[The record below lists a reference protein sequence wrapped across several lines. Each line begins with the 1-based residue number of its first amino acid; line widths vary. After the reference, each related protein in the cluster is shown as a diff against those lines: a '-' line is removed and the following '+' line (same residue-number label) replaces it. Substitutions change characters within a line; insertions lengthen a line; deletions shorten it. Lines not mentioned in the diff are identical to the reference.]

1 MYRSAFQVF
10 HYPEP
15 NVEAPSNYLRERSC
29 GGFIVQ
35 FYIHLGYPIPSGS
48 GILVLISKSKPILIF
63 VEVLIYKLTF
73 VNCCGFQTDLRLLNT
88 ISG

>member
-1 MYRSAFQVF
+1 MLMNGSSSVATSFLS
-10 HYPEP
+10 
-15 NVEAPSNYLRERSC
+15 NTSEAGPFSYLRERDC
-29 GGFIVQ
+29 GGFNVQ

-73 VNCCGFQTDLRLLNT
+73 VNCCGFQTD
-88 ISG
+88 